1 MCVIGMVAERSG
13 EEMVRGGVI
22 SSVMF
27 VVNTQGLLQVGMFVK
42 FNPSVSCEILNL
54 NISLHAFLIVIHKYN
69 ISLHTF

>member
-1 MCVIGMVAERSG
+1 MCVIGMVAECSG

-27 VVNTQGLLQVGMFVK
+27 VVNIQGLLQVGMFVN

-54 NISLHAFLIVIHKYN
+54 NISLHAFR
-69 ISLHTF
+69 S